1 MTRTVLAGLSALA
14 VLSACSHSQPAGD
27 GVGPS
32 APSVQ
37 VSDNSSY
44 LLAMCPMNVPGTRV
58 IAADAVNGET
68 LTFTTTGAVGELRV
82 RVMEMAQRHNAHHAD
97 AGAQIGVG
105 HGGMMASENPMG
117 APTMPASWAT
127 VVEVERGA
135 TIVIVPND
143 TVDLARLRSVIRIRA
158 ERMQRNGCDLVGQA
172 RP

>member
-1 MTRTVLAGLSALA
+1 
-14 VLSACSHSQPAGD
+14 
-27 GVGPS
+27 
-32 APSVQ
+32 
-37 VSDNSSY
+37 
-44 LLAMCPMNVPGTRV
+44 MNVPGTRV

-68 LTFTTTGAVGELRV
+68 LTFTTTGAVGDLRV

-97 AGAQIGVG
+97 AGAQAGVG

-117 APTMPASWAT
+117 SPTMPPSWAT

-172 RP
+172 RS